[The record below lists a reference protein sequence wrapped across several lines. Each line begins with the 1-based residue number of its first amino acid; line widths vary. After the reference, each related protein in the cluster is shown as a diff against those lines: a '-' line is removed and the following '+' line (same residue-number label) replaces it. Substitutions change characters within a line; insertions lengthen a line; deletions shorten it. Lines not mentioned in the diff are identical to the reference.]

1 MRIVQL
7 LPELNTGGVERGAVD
22 LSAELIKQGHKSY
35 IISNG
40 GLFEQEVINHGG
52 KHIKLPIHK
61 KSLSTLFLA
70 NKLYETY
77 TKINPD
83 IIHVRSRVPALVNL
97 LAFRKFKQKRPLLI
111 STFHGLY
118 SKPFY
123 SQVMAKVDHT
133 IAISSCVKSYIQENY
148 KIHDSNI
155 TLIHRGCDIKKFN
168 NDPLESSWKS
178 NFFNKFPNAINKKIL
193 VLPGR
198 ITRWKGAESFI
209 NLLERLDD
217 SFHGLIV
224 GPSAKNKEGYLKEL
238 KEKISKNRLN
248 SKVTFTGGVSDIKN
262 IYKLADIVYNLS
274 TKPEPFGRTTIEA
287 ISCGAKVMGWDHGGT
302 SEILNKLYKQG
313 LVELNNDND
322 LFQKTIDISISNN
335 YPEKNIYDSQK
346 MLSDKINLYLSLLKT
361 RS

>member
-40 GLFEQEVINHGG
+40 GLLEQEVINHGG

-61 KSLSTLFLA
+61 KSLGTLFLA

-97 LAFRKFKQKRPLLI
+97 LAFRKFTQKRPLLV

-155 TLIHRGCDIKKFN
+155 TLIHRGCDIKMFN
-168 NDPLESSWKS
+168 NDPLELSWKS
-178 NFFNKFPNAINKKIL
+178 NFFNKFPNAINKK
-193 VLPGR
+193 
-198 ITRWKGAESFI
+198 S
-209 NLLERLDD
+209 
-217 SFHGLIV
+217 
-224 GPSAKNKEGYLKEL
+224 
-238 KEKISKNRLN
+238 
-248 SKVTFTGGVSDIKN
+248 
-262 IYKLADIVYNLS
+262 
-274 TKPEPFGRTTIEA
+274 
-287 ISCGAKVMGWDHGGT
+287 
-302 SEILNKLYKQG
+302 
-313 LVELNNDND
+313 
-322 LFQKTIDISISNN
+322 
-335 YPEKNIYDSQK
+335 
-346 MLSDKINLYLSLLKT
+346 
-361 RS
+361 